1 VEAARG
7 TVVSGEPDDVSEEG
21 WVDFDVAEEFPGLR
35 LHTVQVDGGTG
46 RSPRALKARLRMLS
60 DRFHGAQAITMRNA
74 PVPHAYRVFFR
85 GIGLDP
91 DSTRTPIEAAA
102 LERLRRG
109 GFQARNLIADAL
121 LIALVETG
129 VPVWAVDAA
138 RLDGPLGL
146 RTARIAERLGEGDL
160 APDLPE
166 GRLVVADATRPVAE
180 LFGDIAPSHEPSSD
194 TTRLRLFAIQV
205 SGVPAIHVEEA
216 LWLAVTALRS
226 A

>member
-1 VEAARG
+1 M
-7 TVVSGEPDDVSEEG
+7 SGEPDAVSEEG
-21 WVDFDVAEEFPGLR
+21 WVDYELAEEFPALR
-35 LHTVQVDGGTG
+35 LYAVEIEGGTG
-46 RSPRALKARLRMLS
+46 RSPRALKTQLRMLS

-85 GIGLDP
+85 GIGMDP
-91 DSTRTPIEAAA
+91 DTTRTPIEAAA
-102 LERLRRG
+102 LERLRHG
-109 GFQARNLIADAL
+109 GFQAHNLVADSL

-129 VPVWAVDAA
+129 VSVWALDAGL
-138 RLDGPLGL
+138 LDGPLGI
-146 RTARIAERLGEGDL
+146 RPARAGERLGDGDL

-166 GRLVVADATRPVAE
+166 GRLVVADASLPVAE
-180 LFGDIAPSHEPSSD
+180 LFGAVAASREPSPE

-205 SGVPAIHVEEA
+205 AGVPAIHIEEA